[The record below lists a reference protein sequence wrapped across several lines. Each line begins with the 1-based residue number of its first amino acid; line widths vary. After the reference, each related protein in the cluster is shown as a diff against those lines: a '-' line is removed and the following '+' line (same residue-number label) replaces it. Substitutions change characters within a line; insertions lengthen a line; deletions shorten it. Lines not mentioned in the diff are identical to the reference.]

1 MTSGGDS
8 MSEELFEK
16 GEPRNNLIVG
26 LAILTIV
33 SLSLAAWGFTS
44 MFNSVIARVDSEVI
58 NGQVLGGELT
68 ALQDPLQERR
78 VRTQAQTAQLT
89 AGRLSIDNAMQL
101 YGRRGRNAAAITAA
115 RASEDEIPAW
125 DRLADPVGGAVAVA
139 EETQVEAQ
147 AADTTR
153 ENAANAANTLDNG
166 LAPAINAELQAA
178 DQAPAEELPEAPAE
192 AAAEAPTE
200 AAQAPAEAA
209 E

>member
-16 GEPRNNLIVG
+16 GEPRSNLIVG
-26 LAILTIV
+26 LAIVTIV

-44 MFNSVIARVDSEVI
+44 MFNSVTARVDSEVI

-68 ALQDPLQERR
+68 LSQDPLQERR
-78 VRTQAQTAQLT
+78 AWAQAQTAQLT

-115 RASEDEIPAW
+115 RASEDEVPGW
-125 DRLADPVGGAVAVA
+125 DRLEDPVGGAAAAA

-147 AADTTR
+147 ASDTAR

-178 DQAPAEELPEAPAE
+178 DEAPSEELPSAPAE
-192 AAAEAPTE
+192 AAAEAPTA